1 MNNHFIP
8 KLLLRHFPSDK
19 GRISLYDLERNELRP
34 NVKIE
39 DAFSAADFYPD
50 DMERDFNKKTEG
62 AFGNLLNNLILR
74 AKGPFVELS
83 RLQVKCV
90 KKFLLLLVIRSISQD
105 DWIKGEMTFQKE
117 LTKIMGNA
125 SSLLPPFAEKKIEG
139 EKPREYWLRTLQCIL
154 DSQYGIPEEIGKNP
168 NATHMAW
175 RWSWVLHSGY
185 LAFWS
190 SRNTNVDFLV
200 TDIGMTSENEM
211 MDEKGIPNNTKKQI
225 SLFNC
230 SELIPDDPVLWEYKN
245 GFLQM
250 ACRQLYF
257 HENFMEFPISKDL
270 MIVLINP
277 YYKVYAFNKDKGFPF
292 PSVKTL
298 TKMDDEKAFLPNSTR
313 YAKKGTYSDEDTFL
327 YEIHELNDRDCI
339 YLNLLTLDRVEKTL
353 GFADSSKILNS
364 LLAYQC
370 IPGKLNDY
378 SALIDQISRSTS
390 NV

>member
-39 DAFSAADFYPD
+39 DAFSMADFYPD

-74 AKGPFVELS
+74 SGNTSVELS
-83 RLQVKCV
+83 QSQVKCV
-90 KKFLLLLVIRSISQD
+90 KKFLLLLIIRSISRD
-105 DWIKGEMTFQKE
+105 DCIKGEMTFQE
-117 LTKIMGNA
+117 DLESVLGDRN
-125 SSLLPPFAEKKIEG
+125 PFSFEEKKIEG

-154 DSQYGIPEEIGKNP
+154 DSKYGLPEEIKNNP

-175 RWSWVLHSGY
+175 RWSLILHFGY
-185 LAFWS
+185 LGFWS
-190 SRNTNVDFLV
+190 SRNTDVDFLV

-211 MDEKGIPNNTKKQI
+211 LDEKGVPHNTMKQT

-230 SELIPDDPVLWEYKN
+230 FDALPDVPDLQECKN
-245 GFLQM
+245 GLLYESYFQI
-250 ACRQLYF
+250 YF

-277 YYKVYAFNKDKGFPF
+277 YFEVYAFNKDKGFPF
-292 PSVKTL
+292 PDVKTL
-298 TKMDDEKAFLPNSTR
+298 TKMDDEKAFLPNSAR

-378 SALIDQISRSTS
+378 SALIDQISRSIS